1 MSTLRLELP
10 TIADASSD
18 DMSATI
24 DRERR
29 ATDYQ
34 GSESS
39 RAGYPRRRAPMNI
52 RRATQYF
59 PPEQSH

>member
-34 GSESS
+34 SVALAS
-39 RAGYPRRRAPMNI
+39 
-52 RRATQYF
+52 
-59 PPEQSH
+59 

>member
-29 ATDYQ
+29 ATAIKAVAIA
-34 GSESS
+34 S
-39 RAGYPRRRAPMNI
+39 
-52 RRATQYF
+52 
-59 PPEQSH
+59 